1 MVEVSR
7 KVEAAL
13 TERWQIHSF
22 VQSRFEWGDSQWPF
36 SRFLNSK
43 GKKNETFNVS
53 FVLFWERLWT
63 DAVYLP
69 CQGSVSEEVKNRQNY
84 LNLIK
89 III

>member
-36 SRFLNSK
+36 FALSQLER
-43 GKKNETFNVS
+43 KKNETFNVS
-53 FVLFWERLWT
+53 FVLFWEQLWN

-69 CQGSVSEEVKNRQNY
+69 CQGSVSGEVKNRQNY
-84 LNLIK
+84 LNNDLYQI
-89 III
+89 